1 LPRIKGQRASSAHPS
16 SDPAAARP
24 QSLLFTLLAEHMLD
38 RDLAVFAGSFIEV
51 LGRVGVGEHA
61 TRATLV
67 RMTERGLLE
76 GQRHGRKIYYRMTPR
91 LVAILNGGRERIWH
105 SGVVNTREDGAWT
118 MLTFSLP
125 EALRK
130 KRHDLRSRLSWA
142 GFGAMQN
149 GVWIAPSEIDVS
161 SIIDELDLSTQARVF
176 HVRPSS
182 PTIPGSVIRDTFDLE
197 SLAARYRAF
206 TAHWQHRNART
217 ETDALVLTLR
227 LSTEWLRIIRDDPRV
242 PVHLLPPHWP
252 AIEAQRLFRTLHGSH
267 RKASEALANKLLDT
281 APPKR

>member
-1 LPRIKGQRASSAHPS
+1 LPPSKAKRASSESPDS
-16 SDPAAARP
+16 EAALRP
-24 QSLLFTLLAEHMLD
+24 QSLIFTLLAEHMLD

-51 LGRVGVGEHA
+51 LARVGVGEHA

-67 RMTERGLLE
+67 RMVERELLE
-76 GQRHGRKIYYRMTPR
+76 GQRHGRKIYYRMTAR

-105 SGVVNTREDGAWT
+105 TGVVNTREDGAWT

-125 EALRK
+125 ETLRK
-130 KRHDLRSRLSWA
+130 KRHDLRARLTWA
-142 GFGAMQN
+142 GFGPMQN
-149 GVWIAPSEIDVS
+149 GVWIAPSEIDVTP
-161 SIIDELDLSTQARVF
+161 IIAELDLGDQVRVF
-176 HVRPSS
+176 HAKAVT

-206 TAHWQHRNART
+206 SAHWQHRNART

-227 LSTEWLRIIRDDPRV
+227 LSTQWLRIIRDDPRV

-252 AIEAQRLFRTLHGSH
+252 AIEAQRLFRALHGTH